1 MSKPSSRRRLAV
13 AAVAVIVTST
23 LVLPTPAAATGESD
37 SAPDRPAETVDERE
51 PEASGTSE
59 SGPSGAIGKKGN
71 RSLRSWPWDTCLH
84 WGVSDDVHW
93 SHTQPGAISVHAWWD
108 GLNPGCD
115 GVRATVTV
123 ELQRYN
129 CYYSNGELDY
139 CRYETIRSRSKS
151 RLWSGGGSSNRV
163 AVHYY
168 CATNAREVSWRARID
183 VDLEGR
189 WDDSTKWIDGKN
201 NLWCSTY

>member
-1 MSKPSSRRRLAV
+1 M
-13 AAVAVIVTST
+13 
-23 LVLPTPAAATGESD
+23 
-37 SAPDRPAETVDERE
+37 
-51 PEASGTSE
+51 
-59 SGPSGAIGKKGN
+59 
-71 RSLRSWPWDTCLH
+71 
-84 WGVSDDVHW
+84 
-93 SHTQPGAISVHAWWD
+93 
-108 GLNPGCD
+108 
-115 GVRATVTV
+115 RATVTV

-189 WDDSTKWIDGKN
+189 WNDSTKWIDGKN